1 MEKTSELCAI
11 LSANNEA
18 ESEAITGYFA
28 LLQDVI
34 SSDVPE
40 ADLLKNDIREIISEE
55 QKHIRILNFWIE
67 KLSGIKPE
75 E

>member
-1 MEKTSELCAI
+1 MEKNNELCAI

-18 ESEAITGYFA
+18 ESEAITGYFD

-34 SSDVPE
+34 NSEVPE
-40 ADLLKNDIREIISEE
+40 AELLKNDIREIISEE
-55 QKHIRILNFWIE
+55 QKHIRILNYWIE
-67 KLSGIKPE
+67 QLSGIKPE